1 MASQKFGFVTV
12 DPVSGSGVQAVTL
25 TGDVHTGRLQRTK
38 AFNVQATGVEAPK
51 VLTVNQSAAEENVK
65 AASPTA
71 SIEKTGGS
79 VTITGT
85 SNSTKLT
92 FAVNPGEENQLNL
105 TLPENYL
112 AGGVSTANGV
122 EIADDPGAAA
132 EYTWSITFENV
143 PANTSVSDLT
153 ATLTITAAGAQSA
166 TVAIT
171 QSAGDPYINL
181 DKETVTMNAAGDAVT
196 VNVDSNTTWTWSEVV
211 AEMILRAMRAKK

>member
-12 DPVSGSGVQAVTL
+12 DPVSGSGVQAVSL

-38 AFNVQATGVEAPK
+38 AFNVTATGVEAPK

-92 FAVNPGEENQLNL
+92 FAVNPGADNQLAWAIL
-105 TLPENYL
+105 WFAIGFVL
-112 AGGVSTANGV
+112 
-122 EIADDPGAAA
+122 IF
-132 EYTWSITFENV
+132 SIE
-143 PANTSVSDLT
+143 
-153 ATLTITAAGAQSA
+153 
-166 TVAIT
+166 
-171 QSAGDPYINL
+171 YINQQL
-181 DKETVTMNAAGDAVT
+181 
-196 VNVDSNTTWTWSEVV
+196 
-211 AEMILRAMRAKK
+211 KKRKN